1 MIGDPT
7 ALVVAAAAILVG
19 TILQRV
25 SGTGVGLVLAPAL
38 TLVFGPLQGVMLT
51 NLTTPI
57 SAFLI
62 MVSVRHLVEWR
73 HAGAIVATALP
84 GVALGA
90 WLSTI
95 LAPGVLGLAVG
106 IVVLLGLGVAV
117 LADRLPEV
125 SRRVGVVPA
134 GFLGGFFNAVAG
146 IAAPAMVVYSRMTR
160 WDQARFAATMQPV
173 FLFIGIGSFVGKLLG
188 GARIGTPGEVL
199 VILPG
204 LVVLVV
210 VGILLGAWLERRVS
224 KAAASRLAISL
235 AAVGGGLTVIRSVAA
250 LVQPV

>member
-1 MIGDPT
+1 MDPVVL
-7 ALVVAAAAILVG
+7 AVAAVAVLVG
-19 TILQRV
+19 TVLQRV

-38 TLVFGPLQGVMLT
+38 TLLFGPLQGVMLT

-62 MVSVRHLVEWR
+62 MLSVRRLVEWR
-73 HAGAIVATALP
+73 HAAVIVATALP

-90 WLSTI
+90 WLSTV
-95 LAPGVLGLAVG
+95 LFHGVLSLVVG
-106 IVVLLGLGVAV
+106 SVVLLGLGVAV
-117 LADRLPEV
+117 FAERLPEV

-173 FLFIGIGSFVGKLLG
+173 FLCIGIGSLVGKLVG
-188 GARIGTPGEVL
+188 GASVGTPGELV

-204 LVVLVV
+204 LLVLVV
-210 VGILLGAWLERRVS
+210 IGIGLGAWLDHRVS
-224 KAAASRLAISL
+224 KAAASRLAIGL
-235 AAVGGGLTVIRSVAA
+235 AGVGGALTIVKGLTAV
-250 LVQPV
+250 LG

>member
-1 MIGDPT
+1 MEPGV
-7 ALVVAAAAILVG
+7 LVVAALAVLVG
-19 TILQRV
+19 TVLQRV

-38 TLVFGPLQGVMLT
+38 TLLFGPLQGVMLT

-62 MVSVRHLVEWR
+62 MLSVRRLVEWR
-73 HAGAIVATALP
+73 HAGAIIATALP

-90 WLSTI
+90 WLSTV
-95 LAPGVLGLAVG
+95 LSYGVLSVVVG
-106 IVVLLGLGVAV
+106 VVVLLGLGVA
-117 LADRLPEV
+117 AFAERLPEV
-125 SRRVGVVPA
+125 SRRLGVVPA

-173 FLFIGIGSFVGKLLG
+173 FLCIGVGSFAGKLLG
-188 GARIGTPGEVL
+188 GASVGTPQELV

-204 LVVLVV
+204 LVALVV
-210 VGILLGAWLERRVS
+210 VGILLGAWLDRRVS
-224 KAAASRLAISL
+224 KAAASRLAIGL
-235 AAVGGGLTVIRSVAA
+235 AGVGGVLTVVKGIGA
-250 LVQPV
+250 LLA